1 MNNNRLPTDTFVE
14 DMLIH
19 IEHSI
24 RINEPHDFVSGIIA
38 DLHER
43 LATTDSPRERY
54 RIITRANSLYS
65 TRGW

>member
-1 MNNNRLPTDTFVE
+1 
-14 DMLIH
+14 
-19 IEHSI
+19 
-24 RINEPHDFVSGIIA
+24 
-38 DLHER
+38 LHER